1 MRRTDGQSQW
11 NSVAGNRGCSG
22 RLRWFRGSM
31 GFASPPHELQ
41 PELGRCLDP
50 FWMPFF
56 FALSKRGDDAGSNN
70 GCWVSRLL
78 PSPASLEPNRSIWD
92 VGNKNLTDN
101 VAPLST
107 MEWLPRIAC
116 LPRRGHRR
124 CCRQCSATTS
134 FGQDA
139 MRTLRTLCGGGAFF
153 FSFGAAAL
161 AEHPPPPQMQ
171 CRVPWHECET
181 NTSPRPATRTI
192 LVRLVLIPGRA
203 ENGP

>member
-11 NSVAGNRGCSG
+11 NSMAGNRGCSG

-50 FWMPFF
+50 FWMPLFFF

-92 VGNKNLTDN
+92 VGNKNLMDN

-124 CCRQCSATTS
+124 CRRQCSATTS

-153 FSFGAAAL
+153 FSL
-161 AEHPPPPQMQ
+161 SVRLPWPNIPPPR
-171 CRVPWHECET
+171 CNAGCHGT
-181 NTSPRPATRTI
+181 NARRTHHHAPRPE
-192 LVRLVLIPGRA
+192 PSWSG
-203 ENGP
+203 